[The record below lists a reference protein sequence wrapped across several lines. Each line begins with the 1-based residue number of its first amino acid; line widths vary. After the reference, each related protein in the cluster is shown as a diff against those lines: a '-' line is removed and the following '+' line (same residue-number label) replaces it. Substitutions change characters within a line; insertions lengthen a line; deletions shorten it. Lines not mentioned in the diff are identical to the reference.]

1 MIGVQYSMSKITQ
14 IIDKYISQ
22 ENYYFINRVYKQAM
36 EKSSKEKKEEILK
49 SSFKSQLIMNKEAV
63 NAHRYSDFW
72 TFLSENF
79 SELSEKEKKIVIEL
93 IREVAGYNYQ
103 NNKAFVTIVI
113 QYYFLEEHKDSID
126 DKLATLRPIFSWGID
141 TDIINKVQN
150 QEFYQLWLLFIL
162 SNNPNIYREEIIS
175 NFPTICI
182 YGAELESRII
192 TLIESFNCYSP
203 IEDSLEYDKSA
214 KLLFLLL
221 KERKLNLDFMENASF
236 YKCKWV
242 QKIFVYLDNKG
253 VKYPEIIDKI
263 KSEINY
269 QDKIF
274 GSELNLFLKNH
285 PDIIA
290 EHNTLDEYKDGF
302 SSVRKFD
309 VIDKAFIN
317 IEGLKK
323 LSVQEIIELLNKNH
337 KNHETFNSNTLYI
350 FGVEGQNKELISFFE
365 TDVEKGELL
374 VAELL
379 KNRKLIVSYSP
390 AISMFLQKNLNK
402 REIIIDYINAIE
414 KDNINYETY
423 KIFKALVEVNPE
435 LVYEFII
442 TLEYSLFEEQ
452 FLKEN
457 QDEKFI
463 DINYFINSNIGKFYE
478 ILREYI
484 LNTKDKEHIINSY
497 ISKTEN
503 IYLKQYLCGFFYKYL
518 SKELELKD
526 PTFNS
531 FQGMSHYYRIGKDT
545 LLFYKGTVIDI
556 LLEGT
561 KDSFLKHNMLR
572 IMIYEIDPKIDI
584 DVLKINYEL
593 LQNLLPELFRA
604 YLQISTFNKNSYNWL
619 LEIFNRTDLSV
630 DLIENMIGICKECN
644 DEELRRIDRI
654 ISAIENNDI
663 RSSKNIELYSI
674 EYYIEDLHNDT
685 SNFRAK
691 KFDIFIKILI
701 LIFKNKLINL
711 GYTTYTYTKMDDI
724 MLIIDKEEMF
734 HWNETLLS
742 HIREYFPE
750 TDYKMLRRKY
760 LKFKN

>member
-1 MIGVQYSMSKITQ
+1 MSKITQ

-93 IREVAGYNYQ
+93 MREVAGYNYQ
-103 NNKAFVTIVI
+103 NNNAFVTIVI

-390 AISMFLQKNLNK
+390 AISVFLQKNLNK

-452 FLKEN
+452 FLKEI

-503 IYLKQYLCGFFYKYL
+503 MYLKQYLCGFFYKYL

-531 FQGMSHYYRIGKDT
+531 FQGMSHYYRIGKDR

-572 IMIYEIDPKIDI
+572 IMIYEIDPKSDI

>member
-1 MIGVQYSMSKITQ
+1 MSKITQ

-22 ENYYFINRVYKQAM
+22 ENYYFINSVYKQAM
-36 EKSSKEKKEEILK
+36 EKSSKEKTKEILIA
-49 SSFKSQLIMNKEAV
+49 SFRSQLIINKEAV

-79 SELSEKEKKIVIEL
+79 SELTEKEKEIVIEL
-93 IREVAGYNYQ
+93 IKEVTGYNYQ
-103 NNKAFVTIVI
+103 NNEAFLTIVT
-113 QYYFLEEHKDSID
+113 QYYFLEEHKGSID
-126 DKLATLRPIFSWGID
+126 DKLAALKPIFSWGID
-141 TDIINKVQN
+141 TDILNKVKY
-150 QEFYQLWLLFIL
+150 QEFYQLWILFIL
-162 SNNPNIYREEIIS
+162 SENPNVYREEEIIS
-175 NFPTICI
+175 DFPTIYI
-182 YGAELESRII
+182 HGAELESKII
-192 TLIESFNCYSP
+192 TLIKNIDFYSP
-203 IEDSLEYDKSA
+203 IEDSLEHDMGA

-221 KERKLNLDFMENASF
+221 KERKLNLDSVENASF

-242 QKIFVYLDNKG
+242 QKVFVYLDNKG
-253 VKYPEIIDKI
+253 IRYPEIIEKI
-263 KSEINY
+263 KLEINY

-290 EHNTLDEYKDGF
+290 EHNTLDEYRDGI

-323 LSVQEIIELLNKNH
+323 LSVQEIIELLNKKH

-365 TDVEKGELL
+365 SDVEKGEVL

-379 KNRKLIVSYSP
+379 KNRTLIVSYSP
-390 AISMFLQKNLNK
+390 AISVFLQKNLNK
-402 REIIIDYINAIE
+402 REMIIDYINAIE

-442 TLEYSLFEEQ
+442 TLEYSLFEKQ
-452 FLKEN
+452 FLEGI

-484 LNTKDKEHIINSY
+484 SNTTDKEHIINSY

-503 IYLKQYLCGFFYKYL
+503 IYLKQYLCGFFYKFG
-518 SKELELKD
+518 SNELKV

-531 FQGMSHYYRIGKDT
+531 FQGMSHYYRIGKDR
-545 LLFYKGTVIDI
+545 LLFYKSTVIDI

-561 KDSFLKHNMLR
+561 KDSFLKHNMLT
-572 IMIYEIDPKIDI
+572 IMIFEINPKSDI

-593 LQNLLPELFRA
+593 LQSFLPELFRA
-604 YLQISTFNKNSYNWL
+604 YLQINTFNENCYNWL
-619 LEIFNRTDLSV
+619 LEIFNRMDLSV
-630 DLIENMIGICKECN
+630 DLIEIMIRICKSCN
-644 DEELRRIDRI
+644 DEELRRINMI

-663 RSSKNIELYSI
+663 HSSENIELYSI
-674 EYYIEDLHNDT
+674 EYYIKDLHNDS
-685 SNFRAK
+685 SNFREK
-691 KFDIFIKILI
+691 RFDIFIKILI
-701 LIFKNKLINL
+701 LIFKNRLINL
-711 GYTTYTYTKMDDI
+711 GYTTYAKMDDI
-724 MLIIDKEEMF
+724 MLIIDKEKMF
-734 HWNETLLS
+734 HWNERLLS
-742 HIREYFPE
+742 CIRGYFPE

>member
-1 MIGVQYSMSKITQ
+1 MIGVQYLMSKITQ

-22 ENYYFINRVYKQAM
+22 ENYYFINSVYKQVM
-36 EKSSKEKKEEILK
+36 EKSSEEKTKEILK
-49 SSFKSQLIMNKEAV
+49 SSFKSKLIINKEAV
-63 NAHRYSDFW
+63 NAHRYPDFW

-79 SELSEKEKKIVIEL
+79 SELKEEEKEIVIQL

-103 NNKAFVTIVI
+103 NNKAFLTIVTE
-113 QYYFLEEHKDSID
+113 YYFLEKHKDSID
-126 DKLATLRPIFSWGID
+126 DKLATLKPIFSLGID

-150 QEFYQLWLLFIL
+150 QEFYQLWILFIL
-162 SNNPNIYREEIIS
+162 SENPNIYIEEEIIS

-182 YGAELESRII
+182 HGAELESRII
-192 TLIESFNCYSP
+192 ALIENINFFSP
-203 IEDSLEYDKSA
+203 IEDTLEYDKSA

-221 KERKLNLDFMENASF
+221 KEKKLNFDSMENASF

-253 VKYPEIIDKI
+253 VRYPEIIDKI

-290 EHNTLDEYKDGF
+290 EHNTLDEYKDGI

-323 LSVQEIIELLNKNH
+323 LSAQEIIELLNKNH

-390 AISMFLQKNLNK
+390 AISVFLQKNLNK

-452 FLKEN
+452 FLKEI

-518 SKELELKD
+518 SKELKD

-531 FQGMSHYYRIGKDT
+531 FQGMSHYYRIGKDR

-572 IMIYEIDPKIDI
+572 VMIYEIDPKSDI

-685 SNFRAK
+685 SNFHAK

-724 MLIIDKEEMF
+724 MFIIDKEEMF
-734 HWNETLLS
+734 HSNETLLS

-750 TDYKMLRRKY
+750 TDHKMLRRKY